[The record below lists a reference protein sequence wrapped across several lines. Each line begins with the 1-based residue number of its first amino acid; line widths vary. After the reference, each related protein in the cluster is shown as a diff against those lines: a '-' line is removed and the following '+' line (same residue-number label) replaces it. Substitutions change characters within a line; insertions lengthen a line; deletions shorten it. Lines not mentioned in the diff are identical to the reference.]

1 MHKLT
6 ELLTHFY
13 TEKNTCVFIDKQQT
27 ITAKSLL
34 CDVAQISAYVQDTDK
49 LRWVIAASDS
59 YDLTVSLLALLAS
72 GREPILLP
80 NQLPGTLS
88 DFADDYDAI
97 LYPTATHSD
106 KVHHNDNILVI
117 PTIDIH
123 HVITFFTSGTTGKPK
138 KVSRTVAHIMHELQ
152 TLEALFSAD
161 MHESIIYSTV
171 SPLHI
176 YGLLFYILW
185 PLCAGR
191 VIYRHPLHALTSLNQ
206 FDLTHKRITLVSN
219 PALLKRITHNIKP
232 IAKLT
237 IFSSGGLLKKTEADV
252 VYQRTGIYPIEI
264 LGSTETGAVASRQQ
278 QDETYDQPWTPLPDV
293 KMTQTHEG
301 LQVDSPFFGE
311 SKVTMG
317 DQANIHEDG
326 RFNLIGRTDRIVKIE
341 ENRVSLT
348 KIEEQLNQHP
358 YVNDVVALTLE
369 KNRQAIA
376 VVVHLNDI
384 GKNCLLTRGKLA
396 LNRLLKT
403 ALSPYYPCSLLPKYF
418 RYVDMIPVNPQGK
431 YVLSELQQLFEDI

>member
-6 ELLTHFY
+6 ELLTYFY
-13 TEKNTCVFIDKQQT
+13 TEENTRVFIDKQQT

-34 CDVAQISAYVQDTDK
+34 SNVMQVSTYIQSTDK

-59 YDLTVSLLALLAS
+59 YDLTISLLALLAS

-88 DFADDYDAI
+88 DFAEHYDAI
-97 LYPTATHSD
+97 LYPTAIHSD
-106 KVHHNDNILVI
+106 KAHQNIEVPLI
-117 PTIDIH
+117 SAIAINN
-123 HVITFFTSGTTGKPK
+123 VITFFTSGSTGKPK

-191 VIYRHPLHALTSLNQ
+191 VIYRHPLHAVMSLNQ
-206 FDLTHKRITLVSN
+206 FDLTHKRVTLVSN

-232 IAKLT
+232 IERLT

-278 QDETYDQPWTPLPDV
+278 QDEACDQPWIPLPDV

-301 LQVDSPFFGE
+301 LQVDSPFFAE
-311 SKVTMG
+311 SKITMG
-317 DQANIHEDG
+317 DKIDIHEDG
-326 RFNLIGRTDRIVKIE
+326 RFSLIGRTDRIVKIE
-341 ENRVSLT
+341 ENRISLT

-358 YVNDVVALTLE
+358 YVNDVVALPLE

-396 LNRLLKT
+396 LNRLLKA

-418 RYVDMIPVNPQGK
+418 RYVDTIPVNLQGK